1 MFDDETEAI
10 DVAVVSKKSCSGRN
24 FLLWMFRWSE
34 LVADEG
40 RRRFSWFVGAD
51 KKKIRRR
58 EREEFLQSLVNGK

>member
-10 DVAVVSKKSCSGRN
+10 DVAV
-24 FLLWMFRWSE
+24 WSE